1 MMNSSMYKN
10 IHSLKTEMPSDVLEL
25 FKANEIGYVRP
36 VRKWKCRQID
46 PVTSA
51 TLNIVDMFPEPE
63 MQVEIPPAEIK
74 IGKLDKK
81 RQEKGQVAKASLDDK
96 IHHWNPFEENLVS
109 DPYKTLI
116 VARLKFETSER
127 TIKLEFE
134 KYGVVKS
141 VKLVTDK
148 EGKSRGYAFVEF

>member
-1 MMNSSMYKN
+1 MGNSMSTQHMMNSSMYKN

-81 RQEKGQVAKASLDDK
+81 RQEKGKLQRPASTIRFITGIRSKK
-96 IHHWNPFEENLVS
+96 ISYRIL
-109 DPYKTLI
+109 T
-116 VARLKFETSER
+116 RL
-127 TIKLEFE
+127 
-134 KYGVVKS
+134 
-141 VKLVTDK
+141 
-148 EGKSRGYAFVEF
+148 